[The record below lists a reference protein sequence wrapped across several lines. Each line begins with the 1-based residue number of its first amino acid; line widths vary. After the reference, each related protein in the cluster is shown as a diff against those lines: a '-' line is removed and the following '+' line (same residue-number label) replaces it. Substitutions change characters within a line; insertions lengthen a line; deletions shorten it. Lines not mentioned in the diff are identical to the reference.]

1 MLFGKNTT
9 LFFAPY
15 SHREGLTFNDVL
27 NKQSDISGSMYQYK
41 KSFNVMINA
50 EDKNNL
56 FFKHEIMDPSGN
68 LLPFNNLKDARRKD
82 LQTIL
87 IQQNTMYIV
96 GVITT
101 ATLIIAVILISR

>member
-15 SHREGLTFNDVL
+15 SQREGLTFNDVL
-27 NKQSDISGSMYQYK
+27 NKQSDISGSIFEHNKHFKAMV
-41 KSFNVMINA
+41 NT
-50 EDKNNL
+50 EDKYNL
-56 FFKHEIMDPSGN
+56 HFKHEIMDPSGN
-68 LLPFNNLKDARRKD
+68 LLPLNNLKDARRKD